1 MSLTSIFAGQFL
13 LFGEIL
19 DIAFAVTLKNELRD
33 EHDLAASRH
42 AYTCE
47 NTGVKPLLDAL

>member
-1 MSLTSIFAGQFL
+1 MSLTSIFAWQFL
-13 LFGEIL
+13 LLGGSL

-42 AYTCE
+42 AYTFE
-47 NTGVKPLLDAL
+47 NAGVKPLLGAL